1 MFFIEIVGL
10 DVVCSL
16 QNQVS
21 VGMYVVA
28 VGIEKISSAAA
39 ARMRWDLAKSNKHPT
54 KDEKG
59 KKEIFGDRDSD
70 TGSRTRFYPDHC

>member
-1 MFFIEIVGL
+1 
-10 DVVCSL
+10 
-16 QNQVS
+16 
-21 VGMYVVA
+21 MYVVA

-39 ARMRWDLAKSNKHPT
+39 ARMRWDLAKSKKKHRT

-59 KKEIFGDRDSD
+59 KKIFSDRDSD